1 MLVLQFTSGVFFL
14 FQNLPSWMQQFASL
28 FPLKWLTQ
36 AMRSVF
42 LPDSAAAL
50 EVTGSFE
57 LAKCAAVL
65 VAWTIGGLVLSL
77 VFFRWNKRGE
87 D

>member
-1 MLVLQFTSGVFFL
+1 
-14 FQNLPSWMQQFASL
+14 
-28 FPLKWLTQ
+28 
-36 AMRSVF
+36 MRSVF
-42 LPDSAAAL
+42 LPPEAAAF

-65 VAWTIGGLVLSL
+65 LAWTIGGLILSL
-77 VFFRWNKRGE
+77 LFFRWNKRGQ